1 MSSSHERNYPYAPKK
16 KKSKMDL
23 LVRVTAIL
31 MVLLMVGTLVGSVI
45 LSFINR

>member
-1 MSSSHERNYPYAPKK
+1 MSSLHKRTHPSAPKK
-16 KKSKMDL
+16 QKSKMAL

>member
-1 MSSSHERNYPYAPKK
+1 MSSLHKRNYPSAPKK
-16 KKSKMDL
+16 KRSKMDL

>member
-1 MSSSHERNYPYAPKK
+1 MSSLHERNYPSAPNK

>member
-1 MSSSHERNYPYAPKK
+1 MSSLHERNYPSAPKK

-45 LSFINR
+45 LSFISR

>member
-1 MSSSHERNYPYAPKK
+1 MSSLHARNYPSAPKK

>member
-1 MSSSHERNYPYAPKK
+1 MSSAPKK
-16 KKSKMDL
+16 KRSKMDL